1 MSAKTLYLAWQDK
14 REGSR
19 EWFPVAQLDA
29 DAEHPLYRFRY
40 IGGAEKAKRKANFPL
55 LLEFPDLKGDY
66 SSPYLFPIFKNRVM
80 SDRRPDFEEY
90 LRSLDLDNPATP
102 IEILS
107 VSGGR
112 RVTDPYEVFPK
123 ISASPDGGF
132 TCRFFLNGWR
142 HVSEAAIKRIESL
155 RPNEELRATPDTT
168 NPATGAAVRIQTADC
183 HTIGW
188 TPRYIARDL
197 VGATGKSPK
206 PNYSAKIVRVN
217 PLPVP
222 WNRRVLVEMRGRW
235 DAGYE
240 PMSGPDF
247 APLVE

>member
-1 MSAKTLYLAWQDK
+1 MSAKTLYLAWQDR

-29 DAEHPLYRFRY
+29 DVEYPLYRFRY

-66 SSPYLFPIFKNRVM
+66 SSPYLFPLFSNRVM

-90 LRSLDLDNPATP
+90 LRSLDLDNPTP
-102 IEILS
+102 IEILG
-107 VSGGR
+107 VTGGR

-123 ISASPDGGF
+123 ISTSPDGSF
-132 TCRFFLNGWR
+132 TCRFFLHGWR
-142 HVSEAAIKRIESL
+142 YVSEVAINRIESL
-155 RPNEELRATPDTT
+155 QPNEELYVKPELDNPVTGVAVQIHTT
-168 NPATGAAVRIQTADC
+168 DY
-183 HTIGW
+183 HMIGW
-188 TPRYIARDL
+188 TPHYL
-197 VGATGKSPK
+197 VNDFVKTIDKSLK
-206 PNYSAKIVRVN
+206 FYSAKVVRVN
-217 PLPVP
+217 PMPVP
-222 WNRRVLVEMRGRW
+222 SNRRVLVEMQGRW